1 MKKSLIFWFAAVT
14 CAAWILVGCEQEP
27 ETKTVTVTVP
37 EMIHLDV
44 FATDEPG
51 LIAAL
56 AKTGD
61 LNIGLS
67 QSVTLGAALT
77 IPNGKLVYILN
88 GGGLDASSKLLT
100 VEGQVYVGL
109 GGTLT
114 ATATG
119 GVAVTNGIVHVVK
132 GGTLV
137 TDTAASVNDGA
148 AAPATVLGTAKA
160 SFATG
165 GSLGLTG
172 TLADI
177 TAVGTALGYVGKGTL
192 DLSSATITTAPKPSE
207 AVAAFNAKS
216 ATGLIINANGT
227 ESAAPLTIPAGLDL
241 TTTDALASITGLTVN
256 GTLDVSTA
264 GTLAALTTL
273 TVNGDLTVK
282 DTIKVASVTGTGNI
296 TFSNAATFAAATT
309 FGNTGL
315 TTFENTFTFNKSDG
329 GVVFEGDVVF
339 EEDVTLTAGFAT
351 FKKTAFF
358 ADTKKLTLTAATSVV
373 KLADGTGALAVGAP
387 VAGVPDIYSTILKA
401 DDGAD
406 AVLTPAA
413 NTTLTFTASG
423 KVLTQGAS
431 GTNNHGITLTG
442 GATLISGSSYVVE
455 SAADK
460 IGTLTVTG
468 TLTLGPEVLE
478 PTGYENEAA
487 PKLVLTGAAT
497 TNGALLKGSGS
508 VVAGGTTI
516 VGDDDGWQ
524 AVGTGTVTIA
534 KDAITAS
541 ASTVALTAQHADA
554 AITVTASRL
563 AVTGEITL
571 ATGTKGK
578 LTLKGDDTT
587 AGSLLL
593 KGNANNAGK
602 LRVAADSNT
611 VKVGATV
618 TSSDFLIFAA
628 SGMSATTQAYVT
640 AANGTGV
647 TPANLSVNG
656 GNTDASSGTTLSSIT
671 AGNEVDTKDV
681 LITGQ
686 VAEAN
691 ALTIANGAYVKVTN
705 SDA

>member
-1 MKKSLIFWFAAVT
+1 MKKSLIFWFAAVM

-56 AKTGD
+56 AETGD

-227 ESAAPLTIPAGLDL
+227 EGADPLTIPAGLVL
-241 TTTDALASITGLTVN
+241 TTTDTLASITGLTVN
-256 GTLDVSTA
+256 GTLTA
-264 GTLAALTTL
+264 SSATLVALTTL

-296 TFSNAATFAAATT
+296 TFSNAATFAAATA

-315 TTFENTFTFNKSDG
+315 TTFGNTFTFNKSDG

-339 EEDVTLTAGFAT
+339 EGNVTLTAGFAT

-358 ADTKKLTLTAATSVV
+358 ADGAKITLTAATSVV
-373 KLADGTGALAVGAP
+373 KLADGTGALAVGTP

-401 DDGAD
+401 DAGAD
-406 AVLTPAA
+406 AVLTPLA
-413 NTTLTFTASG
+413 NTTLTFTESG

-431 GTNNHGITLTG
+431 GTNDHGITLTSG
-442 GATLISGSSYVVE
+442 KATLISGSSYVVASE
-455 SAADK
+455 ANK
-460 IGTLTVTG
+460 KGTLTVTG

-487 PKLVLTGAAT
+487 PKLVLTGAAE

-516 VGDDDGWQ
+516 VGGTNGWQ
-524 AVGTGTVTIA
+524 AVDDGTDAYTIEA
-534 KDAITAS
+534 NAITA
-541 ASTVALTAQHADA
+541 AGGGGAFTAKDADA
-554 AITVTASRL
+554 AITVA
-563 AVTGEITL
+563 
-571 ATGTKGK
+571 
-578 LTLKGDDTT
+578 
-587 AGSLLL
+587 AGS
-593 KGNANNAGK
+593 
-602 LRVAADSNT
+602 T
-611 VKVGATV
+611 
-618 TSSDFLIFAA
+618 
-628 SGMSATTQAYVT
+628 
-640 AANGTGV
+640 
-647 TPANLSVNG
+647 
-656 GNTDASSGTTLSSIT
+656 
-671 AGNEVDTKDV
+671 
-681 LITGQ
+681 
-686 VAEAN
+686 
-691 ALTIANGAYVKVTN
+691 LTIAADTTITVADQGSIVLKKQTTGANGAAINLNATTAKIAGLTGGTSDRTLTTGNIANATYTVGSSTGDVTGGGTAN
-705 SDA
+705 AGNAHITGGNATGPNPIKAEDSGSTDVTINAGTVVGT